1 MKQIMTNSLMTNQT
15 KVRAERVARETALL
29 NAPAII
35 VGVVHQGVQWVMMA
49 GAGRNLNFACVRD
62 GNRKR
67 LKNDPTLETPL
78 SHPHVN
84 VLICG

>member
-29 NAPAII
+29 NAPAITE
-35 VGVVHQGVQWVMMA
+35 GGVHQGVKRVMMT
-49 GAGRNLNFACVRD
+49 GAGRILNFAVVRD

-67 LKNDPTLETPL
+67 LKNGPTLETPL
-78 SHPHVN
+78 SHLHDN
-84 VLICG
+84 VLMCG